1 MPRLVVHPRFGRP
14 IRMDPIE
21 ELGVPT
27 QDWVEEFVRRGQT
40 EEALRYLDYM
50 VQEFTV
56 LYRREQPGLNGTR
69 GGRCGGAG

>member
-27 QDWVEEFVRRGQT
+27 QDWVEDF
-40 EEALRYLDYM
+40 LRAEHY
-50 VQEFTV
+50 E
-56 LYRREQPGLNGTR
+56 RIGLPAPPPPAPER
-69 GGRCGGAG
+69 PSP